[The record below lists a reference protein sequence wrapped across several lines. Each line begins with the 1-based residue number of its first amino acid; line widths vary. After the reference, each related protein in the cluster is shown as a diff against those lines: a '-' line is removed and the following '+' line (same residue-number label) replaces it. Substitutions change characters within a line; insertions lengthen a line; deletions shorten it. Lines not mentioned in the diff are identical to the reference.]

1 MGVAGGARG
10 PSLFF
15 VLLGGGGGDGGEDK
29 LRDAA
34 VAFECVP
41 EKSLLCVLHRLI
53 SLCAKQHHTLFSS
66 LSLHFLTDT

>member
-1 MGVAGGARG
+1 M
-10 PSLFF
+10 
-15 VLLGGGGGDGGEDK
+15 GGEDK

-66 LSLHFLTDT
+66 LTLHFSDRHLIQLI